1 MKRVEVVREDPKAGL
16 TDSTVRV
23 KNVTYGICL
32 KNHSIYLIGYVVDG
46 CQWFLA
52 NGEDGTDAS
61 RICGVCGCHRDHHT
75 RIEMETEVASEKS
88 SSSTNGA

>member
-23 KNVTYGICL
+23 KNVRYGICL

-46 CQWFLA
+46 CQAFLG
-52 NGEDGTDAS
+52 NGEEGTEAS
-61 RICGVCGCHRDHHT
+61 RICGACGCHRDHHI
-75 RIEMETEVASEKS
+75 REEMETVVASENS
-88 SSSTNGA
+88 SSS